1 MRARSPDRFFFS
13 LVIVLALAGFVVF
26 SSAALGVISR
36 DGAGFTVVVG
46 KQLFIL
52 LIGVAAFLMVSSFP
66 YHLWEK
72 WAPHLFIASLFLTL
86 LVFIPGLG
94 FESGGAKRWLIIPLG
109 GASFS
114 FQPAEFLKLGFI
126 LVWAWWLAKH
136 QAQIKDFKYSVLPF
150 IGVMAVIG
158 AILVNQ
164 PNNSTL
170 VLIAAAG
177 VTMLLIAGPRL
188 SHLLVLA
195 VAGVLVLSLV
205 LVTQSHVVERL
216 MTYANPDS
224 DPTDTSYQLNQS
236 LIAIGSGGIFGRG
249 FGQSTQK
256 FGYLPEPMGDSIFA
270 VAAEE
275 FGLVGTGILII
286 MFLLFGLWGLKI
298 AARAPDLFSRLLS
311 LGIVILI
318 SVQVIVNIGSMIGL
332 LPLTGV
338 PLPFVSQG
346 GTSLLLTLVAAG
358 LVINVS
364 RYRLPS

>member
-1 MRARSPDRFFFS
+1 MRVRSPDRFFFI
-13 LVIVLALAGFVVF
+13 LIIVLAAAGFVVF
-26 SSAALGVISR
+26 SSAALGIITR
-36 DGAGFTVVVG
+36 DDAGFTVVAG
-46 KQLFIL
+46 KQLFVL
-52 LIGVAAFLMVSSFP
+52 LVGLASFLIVAGLP
-66 YHLWEK
+66 YHWWEK
-72 WAPHLFIASLFLTL
+72 WAPHLFIGSLVLTL
-86 LVFIPGLG
+86 LVFIPGLAL
-94 FESGGAKRWLIIPLG
+94 ESGGAKRWLLIPLG

-114 FQPAEFLKLGFI
+114 FQPAEFLKLGFV
-126 LVWAWWLAKH
+126 LAWAWWLAKH
-136 QAQIKDFKYSVLPF
+136 QARTKDFKYSILPF
-150 IGVMAVIG
+150 VGAMAVIG

-164 PNNSTL
+164 PNNSSL
-170 VLIAAAG
+170 VLIAATGLA
-177 VTMLLIAGPRL
+177 MLLIAGPRII
-188 SHLLVLA
+188 HLIGLGLVGA
-195 VAGVLVLSLV
+195 VVLILILIS
-205 LVTQSHVVERL
+205 QQHVMERL
-216 MTYANPDS
+216 QTYINPDS

-275 FGLVGTGILII
+275 FGLVGAGTLII
-286 MFLLFGLWGLKI
+286 MLLLFGLWGLKI
-298 AARAPDLFSRLLS
+298 AARAPDTFGRLLA

-318 SVQVIVNIGSMIGL
+318 SVQAIVNIGAMVGL

-358 LVINVS
+358 LVLNIS

>member
-1 MRARSPDRFFFS
+1 MRVRSPDRFFFI
-13 LVIVLALAGFVVF
+13 LVIVLAAAGFVVF

-52 LIGVAAFLMVSSFP
+52 LIGVAAFLVVSSIP
-66 YHLWEK
+66 YHRWEK
-72 WAPHLFIASLFLTL
+72 WAPHLFVASLFLTL

-94 FESGGAKRWLIIPLG
+94 LKAGGAKRWLIIPLG

-126 LVWAWWLAKH
+126 LAWAWWLAKY
-136 QAQIKDFKYSVLPF
+136 QARIKDFKYSILPF
-150 IGVMAVIG
+150 VGVITVIG

-170 VLIAAAG
+170 VLITAAG
-177 VTMLLIAGPRL
+177 VTMLLVAGPRL

-195 VAGVLVLSLV
+195 VVGISVLSLV
-205 LVTQSHVVERL
+205 LATQSHVLDRL
-216 MTYANPDS
+216 ATYANPDR
-224 DPTDTSYQLNQS
+224 DPTDDSYQLNQS

-275 FGLVGTGILII
+275 FGLIGSTTLII
-286 MFLLFGLWGLKI
+286 MLLLFGLWGLKI
-298 AARAPDLFSRLLS
+298 TARAPDLFSRLLA

-318 SVQVIVNIGSMIGL
+318 SVQVIVNVGSMIGL

-358 LVINVS
+358 LVLNIS